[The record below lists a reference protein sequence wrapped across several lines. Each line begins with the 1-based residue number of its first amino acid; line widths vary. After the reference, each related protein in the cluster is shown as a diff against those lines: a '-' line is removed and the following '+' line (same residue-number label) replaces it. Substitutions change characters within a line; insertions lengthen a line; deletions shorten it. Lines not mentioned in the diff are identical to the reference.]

1 LYRVLKP
8 GGWAILLVPIELD
21 RTTTFEDP
29 TVTDPQERLRLF
41 NQIDH
46 VRIYGR
52 DYVDRLE
59 GAGFMVR
66 QDHAIREFSLSL
78 VQRYGLR
85 DEPIFFCTHSTLS

>member
-1 LYRVLKP
+1 M
-8 GGWAILLVPIELD
+8 LVPIELD

-29 TVTDPQERLRLF
+29 TVNDPQERLRLF

-78 VQRYGLR
+78 VQRYGSR